1 MLNTPVVQQ
10 QMSAWVA
17 SELSQALDAELQ
29 IGRIDMG
36 VLNRIIIN
44 DLLLYDR
51 SDKELLKAARLS
63 AKFDI
68 LPLFKGKI
76 SISNIQLFGFDI
88 HLEKPTPD
96 SPPNF
101 QFVINAF
108 ASKDTLRKESPHL
121 DLRINA
127 LLIRRGQVSYHV
139 LSEARTP
146 GRFNANHIHVR
157 DIIAS
162 ISLKALTS
170 DTINASIKRMS
181 FREEFSDFR
190 LNRLSL
196 KLLGNNQGLQ
206 MANFGIELPH
216 TKLAMDTIRMEFDS
230 LNGAISDFAHKV
242 KFEAQMPAS
251 QVTLAD
257 LKAFVP
263 AFASFNAPMQLEF
276 RANGTF
282 DELFCPFL
290 SVTVGK
296 HFTLLG
302 NASFQN
308 LSHPEDA
315 YVFGKLSNLRA
326 DREGVAFFYR
336 NLKGDTSQV
345 PPILQRMG
353 DIRFSGEI

>member
-170 DTINASIKRMS
+170 DTINASIKRPAAMAAPPMRS
-181 FREEFSDFR
+181 DVLISSTLISTQNKCLQDLGCGKTFPFWVQKYGFSLKAGHFLPGLFGIAGRNMYQSPLFPSDIAKETLSLRHAKEEF
-190 LNRLSL
+190 
-196 KLLGNNQGLQ
+196 
-206 MANFGIELPH
+206 
-216 TKLAMDTIRMEFDS
+216 
-230 LNGAISDFAHKV
+230 
-242 KFEAQMPAS
+242 
-251 QVTLAD
+251 
-257 LKAFVP
+257 
-263 AFASFNAPMQLEF
+263 
-276 RANGTF
+276 
-282 DELFCPFL
+282 
-290 SVTVGK
+290 
-296 HFTLLG
+296 
-302 NASFQN
+302 
-308 LSHPEDA
+308 A
-315 YVFGKLSNLRA
+315 Y
-326 DREGVAFFYR
+326 
-336 NLKGDTSQV
+336 
-345 PPILQRMG
+345 P
-353 DIRFSGEI
+353 